1 MPRKK
6 KTNLDSEI
14 EEKLQYLGLTLD
26 NIPEELQDEPI
37 SYRVPRDYEEKQY
50 KQYKY
55 CLLYTSPSP
64 RDS

>member
-37 SYRVPRDYEEKQY
+37 SYRVPRDY
-50 KQYKY
+50 
-55 CLLYTSPSP
+55 
-64 RDS
+64 